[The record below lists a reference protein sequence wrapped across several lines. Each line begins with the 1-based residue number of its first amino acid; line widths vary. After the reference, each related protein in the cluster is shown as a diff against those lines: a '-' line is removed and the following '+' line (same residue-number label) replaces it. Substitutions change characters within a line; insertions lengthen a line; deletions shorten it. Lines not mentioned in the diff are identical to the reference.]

1 MRRRPV
7 KFSRD
12 MPAWAPYLGVVVFFA
27 ILLAGTLLIAYL
39 TPLT

>member
-1 MRRRPV
+1 MTRRRM

-12 MPAWAPYLGVVVFFA
+12 MPAWAPYLGVMAFFA